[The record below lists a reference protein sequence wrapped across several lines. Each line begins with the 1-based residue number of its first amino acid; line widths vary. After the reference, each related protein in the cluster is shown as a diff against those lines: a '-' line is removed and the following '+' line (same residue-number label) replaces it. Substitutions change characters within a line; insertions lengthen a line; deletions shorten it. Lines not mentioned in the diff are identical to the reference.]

1 MNIGALA
8 KRAGVSARMIRHY
21 EEIGLI
27 PSAERTEAGYRSYG
41 ENDVGTLSFIA
52 RARGLGFSLEEIGS
66 LLDLWRDRNRAS
78 ADVKAIV
85 DRHMQEVEAK
95 IRELR
100 SLQKSLGDL
109 ARRCHDDDRPECPI
123 IDGLAGK

>member
-27 PSAERTEAGYRSYG
+27 PSAARTETGYRTYG
-41 ENDVGTLSFIA
+41 ENDVRTLSFIA

-78 ADVKAIV
+78 ADVKAVV
-85 DRHMQEVEAK
+85 DRHMEEVEAK

-109 ARRCHDDDRPECPI
+109 ARRCYDDDRPDCPI

>member
-27 PSAERTEAGYRSYG
+27 PAAARTASGYRTYG
-41 ENDVGTLSFIA
+41 ENDVRTLSFIA
-52 RARGLGFSLEEIGS
+52 RARGLGFSLEEIAS
-66 LLDLWRDRNRAS
+66 LLDLWRDRDRAS

-85 DRHMQEVEAK
+85 DRHMEEVEAK

-100 SLQKSLGDL
+100 SLQRSLGDL
-109 ARRCHDDDRPECPI
+109 ARCCHDDDRPECPI
-123 IDGLAGK
+123 LDGLAGK